1 MKFTLHGL
9 SLVVGIVLLA
19 GCSAGGGG
27 GGSSAGTT
35 SPEETTSSTTA
46 STAETTEN
54 ESGSFAQVQLA
65 PMNDSG
71 VTGTATFTDVDQGVR
86 VDLGVQGLP
95 DSNASYL
102 THIHPGTCADE
113 QGGQEDHE
121 ANHEDEHADHEEG
134 AAEHHDKEGTMPE
147 IEYPL
152 PSITPDPEGRGSTST
167 VLEGVTVEQL
177 FSGSPKYINVH
188 AEGTGNPP
196 AIACSPL
203 TRA

>member
-1 MKFTLHGL
+1 MKILLLGL
-9 SLVVGIVLLA
+9 SLVTTLFLLA
-19 GCSAGGGG
+19 GCGGDGG
-27 GGSSAGTT
+27 GGSSTSTT
-35 SPEETTSSTTA
+35 ASEETTKASTTA
-46 STAETTEN
+46 STTASTET
-54 ESGSFAQVQLA
+54 ESGNFAQVQLT

-71 VTGTATFTDVDQGVR
+71 VTGTATFTDVAQGVR

-95 DSNASYL
+95 DPNASYL

-113 QGGQEDHE
+113 EQGGEADHE
-121 ANHEDEHADHEEG
+121 ANHDDEHAGHDQG
-134 AAEHHDKEGTMPE
+134 GEHHDEEGTMAE

-152 PSITPDPEGRGSTST
+152 PPITPDPEGRGSTST

-177 FSGSPKYINVH
+177 FSGGPKYINVH

-203 TRA
+203 TRS

>member
-1 MKFTLHGL
+1 VYGLGFLGL
-9 SLVVGIVLLA
+9 SVVAVIFLLA
-19 GCSAGGGG
+19 GCGGGG
-27 GGSSAGTT
+27 GGEGSSARTTT
-35 SPEETTSSTTA
+35 SEETTKASTTA

-54 ESGSFAQVQLA
+54 ESGEFATVQLA

-71 VTGTATFTDVDQGVR
+71 TNGTVTFTDVAEGVR

-95 DSNASYL
+95 DPNASYL
-102 THIHPGTCADE
+102 THIHPGTCTDE
-113 QGGQEDHE
+113 QGGEEEHE
-121 ANHEDEHADHEEG
+121 ANHEDEHAQGTEHHEE
-134 AAEHHDKEGTMPE
+134 EETMAE

-152 PSITPDPEGRGSTST
+152 PPITPDSQGRGTITT
-167 VLEGVTVEQL
+167 VLQGVTVEQL

-203 TRA
+203 TRS